1 MCRRKLLAVLLPIL
15 LAPTAHGA
23 EPPQNRTVP
32 ARYFEVTVAAPFLEM
47 HTGAG
52 RGYPVFYVVE
62 RGRHVN
68 VLERRT
74 DWFLVR
80 SERGVEGWVA
90 REQMLA
96 TLDQDGNPL
105 DLHEPSRNDYTT
117 RRWEAGV
124 HLGDFGGADE
134 ISVNAAYALSNN
146 LSVELTGSHVI
157 GHFSNSLIGEIGL
170 AHVFAPEWRVS
181 PLLTLGGGFIN
192 TKPKATLVQVQDR
205 NDELAYVGVGL
216 LGYLTRRFSAR
227 LEYRSN
233 VVFTSRNDNEEI
245 SEWKLGFTFFF

>member
-1 MCRRKLLAVLLPIL
+1 LRRQLALLIVLPVLLVT
-15 LAPTAHGA
+15 TAHGA
-23 EPPQNRTVP
+23 DNSRNRD
-32 ARYFEVTVAAPFLEM
+32 YEVVVADPFIEM

-62 RGRHVN
+62 RGRHVK
-68 VLERRT
+68 VLKRRT

-80 SERGVEGWVA
+80 TERGMEGWVT
-90 REQMLA
+90 REQLLA
-96 TLDQDGNPL
+96 TLDLDGKPV
-105 DLHEPSRNDYTT
+105 DLHEPSRTDYTT

-124 HLGDFGGADE
+124 FLGDFGGADE
-134 ISVNAAYALSNN
+134 ISAYAGYALSNN
-146 LSVELTGSHVI
+146 LSVEVTASHAI
-157 GHFSNSLIGEIGL
+157 GNFSNSLIGEIGL

-181 PLLTLGGGFIN
+181 PLFTIGTGFIN
-192 TKPKATLVQVQDR
+192 TKPKATLVQTQDR

-216 LGYLTRRFSAR
+216 RGYLTRRFSAR

-245 SEWKLGFTFFF
+245 DEWKLGFTFFF